1 MRPTRISSRPAWG
14 SPASPPPPPLAL
26 PLLAA
31 AFLAF
36 FASLAALDAARLASS
51 SLLSSFPP
59 PAAPT
64 APAPSPPAPPLVVVG
79 ATGDGAAE
87 PVTRVNSSIHSS
99 RYFAAEQSSLLAGG
113 SAHGFTPAPFI
124 SDIHPSTYS
133 MAADMILCALPLA
146 FLILEERFKIRSRYF
161 LSITL

>member
-1 MRPTRISSRPAWG
+1 
-14 SPASPPPPPLAL
+14 
-26 PLLAA
+26 
-31 AFLAF
+31 
-36 FASLAALDAARLASS
+36 
-51 SLLSSFPP
+51 
-59 PAAPT
+59 
-64 APAPSPPAPPLVVVG
+64 VVVG

-87 PVTRVNSSIHSS
+87 PVTLSNSSIQSS

-146 FLILEERFKIRSRYF
+146 FSLRKIRR
-161 LSITL
+161 